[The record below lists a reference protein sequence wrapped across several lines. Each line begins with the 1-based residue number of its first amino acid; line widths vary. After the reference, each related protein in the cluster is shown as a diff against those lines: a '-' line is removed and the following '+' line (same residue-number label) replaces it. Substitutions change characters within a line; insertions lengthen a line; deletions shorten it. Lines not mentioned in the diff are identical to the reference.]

1 MRIHHV
7 SCGTMCPV
15 GGRLVD
21 GFSRGLTAKLV
32 CHCLLVETEQG
43 LVLVDTGFPRA
54 MWHIH
59 GRG

>member
-1 MRIHHV
+1 
-7 SCGTMCPV
+7 MCPV